1 MQSRRVRRIFAAA
14 VLALAGAACSG
25 GEEAGSESP
34 AGDGAAV
41 AKTPDPAAGE
51 EIYGNVCATCHGGS
65 PKAEGTAGPAI
76 AGSSLALVEAKVV
89 RGEYPPGYT
98 PKRNTRA
105 MPPLP
110 YLEDYVA
117 DIAAYLQAAGDG

>member
-1 MQSRRVRRIFAAA
+1 MQSRRVKRLFAAA
-14 VLALAGAACSG
+14 ALTLAAAACSG
-25 GEEAGSESP
+25 GEDAQTGSP
-34 AGDGAAV
+34 AADGAAA

-65 PKAEGTAGPAI
+65 PTEAGTAGPAI
-76 AGSSLALVEAKVV
+76 AGSSLELVEAKVL

-98 PKRNTRA
+98 PKRNTKA

-117 DIAAYLQAAGDG
+117 DIAAFLQAAADG

>member
-1 MQSRRVRRIFAAA
+1 M
-14 VLALAGAACSG
+14 
-25 GEEAGSESP
+25 
-34 AGDGAAV
+34 
-41 AKTPDPAAGE
+41 
-51 EIYGNVCATCHGGS
+51 
-65 PKAEGTAGPAI
+65 
-76 AGSSLALVEAKVV
+76 V